1 MNPIISHYH
10 LYVSNVSSRLSVL
23 SFRVSRPPAPWCR
36 ISHWRE
42 AAASRYQS
50 PLLHCC
56 PSRWSLEEWSKSPH
70 LHGSKVP
77 WALPRE
83 CFWSFPSVEPR
94 PCWISCDSTPLGWP
108 KGWSWFYHD
117 PLCRHPTAP
126 PHLPAQ
132 PVQRRPSR
140 PGAGSPARMPEVP
153 ENRVGEEV
161 S

>member
-1 MNPIISHYH
+1 MNPIII
-10 LYVSNVSSRLSVL
+10 YVSNVSSRLSVL

-94 PCWISCDSTPLGWP
+94 PCWISCDATP

-153 ENRVGEEV
+153 QNRIGEEV